1 MAEAKQ
7 VILTYD
13 GLKQLEE
20 ELDMLKSVR
29 RAEVAEK
36 IKEARS
42 FGDLSENSE
51 YDEAKDEQAKLEV
64 RIVQLE
70 NKLKNVKVIDEDEID
85 TKKVSIGSKIQ
96 LRNCDNDM
104 VIEYSIV
111 GSTEAD
117 PIKGKISDESPVG
130 QTLLGHSVGETVE
143 VTVPAG
149 TISFEI
155 LGISK

>member
-29 RAEVAEK
+29 RAEVAGK

-117 PIKGKISDESPVG
+117 PLKGKISDESPVG